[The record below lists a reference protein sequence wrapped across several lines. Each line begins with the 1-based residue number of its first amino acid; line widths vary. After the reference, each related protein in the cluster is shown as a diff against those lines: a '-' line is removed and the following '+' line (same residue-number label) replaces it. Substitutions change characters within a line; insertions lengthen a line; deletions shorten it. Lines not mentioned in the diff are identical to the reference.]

1 MTIPFIHREFCSST
15 TVYFQRIYGFFLIFI
30 TELIC
35 MRTGPLFRGDSLD
48 PDVCHNFIC
57 DIALGCGDKDRIITS
72 ARDEQQP
79 LRDSSKTMALIPCK
93 FIL

>member
-1 MTIPFIHREFCSST
+1 MGTYNDNSLYPQGILLIHYSVFPE
-15 TVYFQRIYGFFLIFI
+15 IYGFFLIFI

-35 MRTGPLFRGDSLD
+35 MRAGPLFLGISLD
-48 PDVCHNFIC
+48 PDVCHNSIC

-79 LRDSSKTMALIPCK
+79 LRDSSKTMALIP
-93 FIL
+93 